1 MRRSITVFPK
11 LSEKEVSSIVETRK
25 QYARAFNMSV
35 DCLVTNNST
44 SRRFLHKV
52 QYERIKE
59 ECPSLPTGL
68 IQCARDVAVESV
80 KSWKRTKLKHSKK
93 AERMRRPS
101 MKEKCTMRYDVRT
114 VTLRGCQLTFS
125 TCDKRIRTI
134 ISIPGFFTER
144 YPDSEGWKQK
154 GANIG
159 IDRKGRVFVNLIYEC
174 PDSIDENKDG
184 KIVGLDRGVY
194 NIVTTSDGV
203 RYGAKDVRRVKRKY
217 SHVRS
222 ELQEK
227 GTRSA
232 KRRLKAISGCEKRF
246 VHDQNHC
253 ISKKLASTDGDVSIY
268 VLEDLS
274 SMNMKRLRGK
284 SNKTMRK
291 WLSNWSYSDLE
302 FKLAYKCNRN
312 GIRVEFVDA
321 RYTSQKC
328 SVCKTIDKASRKG
341 NRYVCRKCGNTMHA
355 DHNAAINIRDS
366 YITRVEQSGQ
376 AAVNPTSATATLPGS
391 SNPGRLQSISRMDG
405 VPQVNR
411 QRSLWVKRSRPSLQL
426 VLKVVDSL

>member
-1 MRRSITVFPK
+1 MRRSVTVFPD
-11 LSEKEVSSIVETRK
+11 LAAKEVSAIVETRK
-25 QYARAFNMSV
+25 QYAKAFNMSV

-44 SRRFLHKV
+44 SKRFLHKV

-59 ECPSLPTGL
+59 ECPTLPTGL
-68 IQCARDVAVESV
+68 IQCARDVAVEAV
-80 KSWKRTKLKHSKK
+80 KAWNVKRTKLKRKHPKK

-114 VTLRGCQLTFS
+114 VTLRGSQLTFS
-125 TCDKRIRTI
+125 TCGRRVKAI

-144 YPDSEGWKQK
+144 YPDSEGWKLK

-174 PDSIDENKDG
+174 PDYDTVENDG
-184 KIVGLDRGVY
+184 RIVGLDRGVY
-194 NIVTTSDGV
+194 NIVTTSDGTH
-203 RYGAKDVRRVKRKY
+203 YGAKDARRVKRKY
-217 SHVRS
+217 NHVRS

-232 KRRLKAISGCEKRF
+232 RRRLKAISGCEKRF

-253 ISKKLASTDGDVSIY
+253 ISKKLANTDGDVSIY

-274 SMNMKRLRGK
+274 SMNMLRLRGK

-291 WLSNWSYSDLE
+291 WLSAWSYSDLE
-302 FKLAYKCNRN
+302 YKLIYKCRRN

-341 NRYVCRKCGNTMHA
+341 NRYVCRHCGNSMHA
-355 DHNAAINIRDS
+355 DVNAAINIRDN
-366 YITRVEQSGQ
+366 YITRIEQSGQ
-376 AAVNPTSATATLPGS
+376 AAVNQPYGWSATGEPATEPVGKTLTS
-391 SNPGRLQSISRMDG
+391 
-405 VPQVNR
+405 
-411 QRSLWVKRSRPSLQL
+411 KPSGL
-426 VLKVVDSL
+426 S

>member
-11 LSEKEVSSIVETRK
+11 LTDKEVSSIIETRK

-80 KSWKRTKLKHSKK
+80 KSWKKPKLKHSKK
-93 AERMRRPS
+93 AERKRRPS

-174 PDSIDENKDG
+174 LIP
-184 KIVGLDRGVY
+184 
-194 NIVTTSDGV
+194 
-203 RYGAKDVRRVKRKY
+203 
-217 SHVRS
+217 
-222 ELQEK
+222 
-227 GTRSA
+227 
-232 KRRLKAISGCEKRF
+232 
-246 VHDQNHC
+246 
-253 ISKKLASTDGDVSIY
+253 
-268 VLEDLS
+268 
-274 SMNMKRLRGK
+274 
-284 SNKTMRK
+284 
-291 WLSNWSYSDLE
+291 
-302 FKLAYKCNRN
+302 
-312 GIRVEFVDA
+312 
-321 RYTSQKC
+321 
-328 SVCKTIDKASRKG
+328 
-341 NRYVCRKCGNTMHA
+341 
-355 DHNAAINIRDS
+355 
-366 YITRVEQSGQ
+366 
-376 AAVNPTSATATLPGS
+376 
-391 SNPGRLQSISRMDG
+391 
-405 VPQVNR
+405 
-411 QRSLWVKRSRPSLQL
+411 
-426 VLKVVDSL
+426 

>member
-11 LSEKEVSSIVETRK
+11 LTDKEVSAIVETRK
-25 QYARAFNMSV
+25 QYAKAFNMSV

-44 SRRFLHKV
+44 SKRFLHKV
-52 QYERIKE
+52 QYERIKK
-59 ECPSLPTGL
+59 ECPTLPTGL
-68 IQCARDVAVESV
+68 IQCARDVAVEAV
-80 KSWKRTKLKHSKK
+80 KAWNVKRTKLKRKHPKK
-93 AERMRRPS
+93 AERMGRPS

-114 VTLRGCQLTFS
+114 VTLRGSQLTFS
-125 TCDKRIRTI
+125 TCGRRVKAI

-144 YPDSEGWKQK
+144 YPDSEGWKLK

-174 PDSIDENKDG
+174 PDYDTVENDG
-184 KIVGLDRGVY
+184 RIVGLDRGVY
-194 NIVTTSDGV
+194 NIVTTSDGTH
-203 RYGAKDVRRVKRKY
+203 YGAKDARRVKRKY
-217 SHVRS
+217 NHVRS

-253 ISKKLASTDGDVSIY
+253 ISKKLANTDGDVSIY

-274 SMNMKRLRGK
+274 SMNMLRLRGK
-284 SNKTMRK
+284 SSKTMRK
-291 WLSNWSYSDLE
+291 WLSAWSYSDLE
-302 FKLAYKCNRN
+302 YKLIYKCRRN

-341 NRYVCRKCGNTMHA
+341 NRYVCRHCGNSMHA
-355 DHNAAINIRDS
+355 DVNAAINIRDN
-366 YITRVEQSGQ
+366 YITRVGQSGQ
-376 AAVNPTSATATLPGS
+376 AAVNQPYGWGATGKPATEPVGKTPTS
-391 SNPGRLQSISRMDG
+391 
-405 VPQVNR
+405 
-411 QRSLWVKRSRPSLQL
+411 KPSGL
-426 VLKVVDSL
+426 S

>member
-11 LSEKEVSSIVETRK
+11 LTDKEVSTIVETGR
-25 QYARAFNMSV
+25 QYARAFNMSTE
-35 DCLVTNNST
+35 CLVNNSST
-44 SRRFLHKV
+44 SKRFLHKV
-52 QYERIKE
+52 QYETIKE
-59 ECPSLPTGL
+59 ACPSLPTGL
-68 IQCARDVAVESV
+68 IQCARDVAVEAV
-80 KSWKRTKLKHSKK
+80 KNWNVKRTKLKQKNPKK
-93 AERMRRPS
+93 AESMKRPS

-114 VTLRGCQLTFS
+114 ITLRGSQLTFS
-125 TCDKRIRTI
+125 TCDKRVKTI
-134 ISIPGFFTER
+134 ISIPEFFTER
-144 YPDSEGWKQK
+144 YSPSEGWKFK

-159 IDRKGRVFVNLIYEC
+159 IDRKRRVFVNLIYEC
-174 PDSIDENKDG
+174 PDYDIVENDG

-194 NIVTTSDGV
+194 NIVTTSEGV
-203 RYGAKDVRRVKRKY
+203 HYGAKDVRRVKRKY
-217 SHVRS
+217 NHVRS

-253 ISKKLASTDGDVSIY
+253 ISKKLANTDGDVSIY

-274 SMNMKRLRGK
+274 SMNMLRLKGK

-291 WLSNWSYSDLE
+291 WLSAWSYSDLE
-302 FKLAYKCNRN
+302 YKLIYKCQRN

-341 NRYVCRKCGNTMHA
+341 NRYVCRHCGNSMHA
-355 DHNAAINIRDS
+355 DVNAAINIRDN
-366 YITRVEQSGQ
+366 YITRVQQSGQ
-376 AAVNPTSATATLPGS
+376 AAVNQPYGWSATGKPATEPVGKTLTS
-391 SNPGRLQSISRMDG
+391 
-405 VPQVNR
+405 
-411 QRSLWVKRSRPSLQL
+411 KPSGL
-426 VLKVVDSL
+426 S

>member
-1 MRRSITVFPK
+1 MRRSVTVFPK
-11 LSEKEVSSIVETRK
+11 LSDKEVSAIVETGK

-35 DCLVTNNST
+35 DCLIRNNST
-44 SRRFLHKV
+44 SKRFLHKV
-52 QYERIKE
+52 QYERMKE
-59 ECPSLPTGL
+59 ECPTLPTGL
-68 IQCARDVAVESV
+68 IQCARDVAVEAV
-80 KSWKRTKLKHSKK
+80 KAWNVKRTKLKQRNPNK

-114 VTLRGCQLTFS
+114 VTLRGSQLTFS
-125 TCDKRIRTI
+125 TCDKRVKAI

-144 YPDSEGWKQK
+144 YPGSEGWKLK
-154 GANIG
+154 GADIG
-159 IDRKGRVFVNLIYEC
+159 INRKGRVFVNLIYEC
-174 PDSIDENKDG
+174 PDYDTVENDG

-203 RYGAKDVRRVKRKY
+203 HYGAKDARRVKRKY
-217 SHVRS
+217 NHVRS

-227 GTRSA
+227 GTCSA

-246 VHDQNHC
+246 VHDQDHC
-253 ISKKLASTDGDVSIY
+253 ISKKLANTDGDVSVY

-274 SMNMKRLRGK
+274 SMNMLRLRGK
-284 SNKTMRK
+284 SSKTMRK

-302 FKLAYKCNRN
+302 SKLIYKCQRN

-341 NRYVCRKCGNTMHA
+341 NRYVCRHCGNSMHA
-355 DHNAAINIRDS
+355 DVNAAINIRDN
-366 YITRVEQSGQ
+366 YITRVQQSGQ
-376 AAVNPTSATATLPGS
+376 AAVNQPYGWSATGKPATEPVGKTLTSKLSGLS
-391 SNPGRLQSISRMDG
+391 
-405 VPQVNR
+405 
-411 QRSLWVKRSRPSLQL
+411 
-426 VLKVVDSL
+426 

>member
-1 MRRSITVFPK
+1 MRRSITVFPN
-11 LSEKEVSSIVETRK
+11 LSDKEVSAIVETRK
-25 QYARAFNMSV
+25 QYARAFNLSAE
-35 DCLVTNNST
+35 CLINNSST
-44 SRRFLHKV
+44 SKRFLHEV

-68 IQCARDVAVESV
+68 IQCARDVAVETV
-80 KSWKRTKLKHSKK
+80 KAWNEKKTKLKQKHPKK

-101 MKEKCTMRYDVRT
+101 MKWKCTMRYDVRT
-114 VTLRGCQLTFS
+114 VTLRGSQLTFS
-125 TCDKRIRTI
+125 TCDKRIKTI
-134 ISIPGFFTER
+134 ISIPEFFTER

-159 IDRKGRVFVNLIYEC
+159 INRKGRVFVNLIYEC
-174 PDSIDENKDG
+174 PDYDIVENDG

-203 RYGAKDVRRVKRKY
+203 HYGAKDARRVKRKY
-217 SHVRS
+217 NHVRS

-232 KRRLKAISGCEKRF
+232 KRRLISISGCEKRF

-253 ISKKLASTDGDVSIY
+253 ISKKLANIDEDVSIY

-291 WLSNWSYSDLE
+291 WLSAWSYSDLE
-302 FKLAYKCNRN
+302 FKLIYKCQMN
-312 GIRVEFVDA
+312 GMRVEFVDA

-341 NRYVCRKCGNTMHA
+341 NT
-355 DHNAAINIRDS
+355 AINIRDS
-366 YITRVEQSGQ
+366 YITQTSKSGQ
-376 AAVNPTSATATLPGS
+376 AAVNQPYGWSATGEPATELV
-391 SNPGRLQSISRMDG
+391 GRTLTS
-405 VPQVNR
+405 
-411 QRSLWVKRSRPSLQL
+411 KPSGL
-426 VLKVVDSL
+426 S

>member
-11 LSEKEVSSIVETRK
+11 LTDNEISAIKETRK
-25 QYARAFNMSV
+25 QYARAFNMSAE
-35 DCLVTNNST
+35 CLINNSST
-44 SRRFLHKV
+44 SKRFLHKV

-68 IQCARDVAVESV
+68 IQCARDVAVEAV
-80 KSWKRTKLKHSKK
+80 KTWNVKKTKLKQKKPKK
-93 AERMRRPS
+93 AERMKRPS

-114 VTLRGCQLTFS
+114 VTLRGSQITFS

-134 ISIPGFFTER
+134 ISIPEFFTES
-144 YPDSEGWKQK
+144 YPSSEGWKLK

-159 IDRKGRVFVNLIYEC
+159 IDRKGRVFVNLIYDC
-174 PDSIDENKDG
+174 PDPVIEENNDG

-194 NIVTTSDGV
+194 NIVTTSEGV
-203 RYGAKDVRRVKRKY
+203 HYGAKDVRRVKRKY
-217 SHVRS
+217 NHVRS
-222 ELQEK
+222 GLQKK

-232 KRRLKAISGCEKRF
+232 KRRLVSISGREKRF

-253 ISKKLASTDGDVSIY
+253 ISKKLANTDEDVSVY

-274 SMNMKRLRGK
+274 SMNMLRLKGK

-302 FKLAYKCNRN
+302 FKLSYKCQRN

-341 NRYVCRKCGNTMHA
+341 NRYTCRHCGSSMHA
-355 DHNAAINIRDS
+355 DVNAAINIRDN
-366 YITRVEQSGQ
+366 YITRVMQSGQ
-376 AAVNPTSATATLPGS
+376 AAVNQPYGWSATGRPETEPVDKTLTS
-391 SNPGRLQSISRMDG
+391 
-405 VPQVNR
+405 
-411 QRSLWVKRSRPSLQL
+411 KPSGL
-426 VLKVVDSL
+426 S

>member
-11 LSEKEVSSIVETRK
+11 LTDKEVSAIVETRK
-25 QYARAFNMSV
+25 QYAKAFNMSV

-44 SRRFLHKV
+44 SKRFLHKV
-52 QYERIKE
+52 QYERIKK
-59 ECPSLPTGL
+59 ECPTLPTGL
-68 IQCARDVAVESV
+68 IQCARDVAVEAV
-80 KSWKRTKLKHSKK
+80 KAWNVKRTKLKRKHPKK

-114 VTLRGCQLTFS
+114 VTLRGSQLTFS
-125 TCDKRIRTI
+125 TCGRRVKAI

-144 YPDSEGWKQK
+144 YPDSEGWKLK

-174 PDSIDENKDG
+174 PDYDTVENDG
-184 KIVGLDRGVY
+184 RIVGLDRGVY

-203 RYGAKDVRRVKRKY
+203 HYGAKDARRVKRKY
-217 SHVRS
+217 NHVRS

-232 KRRLKAISGCEKRF
+232 RRRLKAISGCEKRF

-253 ISKKLASTDGDVSIY
+253 ISKKLANTDGDVSIY

-274 SMNMKRLRGK
+274 SMNMLRLRGK
-284 SNKTMRK
+284 SSKTMRK
-291 WLSNWSYSDLE
+291 WLSAWSYSDLE
-302 FKLAYKCNRN
+302 YKLIYKCRRN

-341 NRYVCRKCGNTMHA
+341 NRYVCRHCGNSMHA
-355 DHNAAINIRDS
+355 DVNAAINIRDN
-366 YITRVEQSGQ
+366 YITRVGQSGQ
-376 AAVNPTSATATLPGS
+376 AAVNQPYGWGATGKPATEPVGKTPTS
-391 SNPGRLQSISRMDG
+391 
-405 VPQVNR
+405 
-411 QRSLWVKRSRPSLQL
+411 KPSGL
-426 VLKVVDSL
+426 S

>member
-1 MRRSITVFPK
+1 MRRSITVFPN
-11 LSEKEVSSIVETRK
+11 LSDKEVSSVIETRK

-44 SRRFLHKV
+44 SKRFLHKV

-59 ECPSLPTGL
+59 ECPTLPTGL
-68 IQCARDVAVESV
+68 IQCARDVAVEAV
-80 KSWKRTKLKHSKK
+80 KTWNVKRTKLKQKHPKR
-93 AERMRRPS
+93 AERMKRPS

-114 VTLRGCQLTFS
+114 VTLRGSQLTFS
-125 TCDKRIRTI
+125 TCDRRIRTI
-134 ISIPGFFTER
+134 ILIPGFFTER
-144 YPDSEGWKQK
+144 YPETDGWKLK

-174 PDSIDENKDG
+174 HDPVIEENKDG

-194 NIVTTSDGV
+194 NIVTTSECV
-203 RYGAKDVRRVKRKY
+203 HYGAKDVRRVKRKY
-217 SHVRS
+217 NHVRS
-222 ELQEK
+222 VLQEK

-253 ISKKLASTDGDVSIY
+253 ISKKLANTDEDVSVY

-274 SMNMKRLRGK
+274 SMNMLRLKGK

-291 WLSNWSYSDLE
+291 WLSAWSYSDLE
-302 FKLAYKCNRN
+302 FKLIYKCKRN

-341 NRYVCRKCGNTMHA
+341 NRYICRHCGNSMHA
-355 DHNAAINIRDS
+355 DVNAAINIRDS
-366 YITRVEQSGQ
+366 YITQTSKSGQ
-376 AAVNPTSATATLPGS
+376 AAVNQPYGWSATGEPETEPVGKTLTS
-391 SNPGRLQSISRMDG
+391 
-405 VPQVNR
+405 
-411 QRSLWVKRSRPSLQL
+411 KPSGL
-426 VLKVVDSL
+426 S

>member
-1 MRRSITVFPK
+1 MRRSITVFPD
-11 LSEKEVSSIVETRK
+11 LTAKEVSSIVETRK

-44 SRRFLHKV
+44 SKRFLHKV

-68 IQCARDVAVESV
+68 IQCARDVAVEAV
-80 KSWKRTKLKHSKK
+80 KTWNVKKTKLKQKHPKK
-93 AERMRRPS
+93 AERS
-101 MKEKCTMRYDVRT
+101 TMRYDVRT
-114 VTLRGCQLTFS
+114 VTLRGSQLTFS
-125 TCDKRIRTI
+125 TCDKRVKTI
-134 ISIPGFFTER
+134 ISIPEFFTER

-174 PDSIDENKDG
+174 PDYDTFENDG
-184 KIVGLDRGVY
+184 MIVGLDRGVY

-203 RYGAKDVRRVKRKY
+203 HYGAKDVRRVKRKY
-217 SHVRS
+217 NHVRS

-253 ISKKLASTDGDVSIY
+253 ISKKLANTDGDVYIY

-274 SMNMKRLRGK
+274 SMNMKRLKGK

-291 WLSNWSYSDLE
+291 WLSAWSYSDLE
-302 FKLAYKCNRN
+302 FKLIYKCQRN
-312 GIRVEFVDA
+312 GIREEFVDA

-341 NRYVCRKCGNTMHA
+341 NRYVCRHCGNSMHA
-355 DHNAAINIRDS
+355 DVNAAINIRDN
-366 YITRVEQSGQ
+366 YITRVGQSGQ
-376 AAVNPTSATATLPGS
+376 AAVNQPYGWSATGKPATEPVGKTLTS
-391 SNPGRLQSISRMDG
+391 
-405 VPQVNR
+405 
-411 QRSLWVKRSRPSLQL
+411 KPSGL
-426 VLKVVDSL
+426 S

>member
-1 MRRSITVFPK
+1 MRRTVSIFPK
-11 LSEKEVSSIVETRK
+11 LSGDEKASIMETRK
-25 QYARAFNMSV
+25 QYARAFNMSAE
-35 DCLVTNNST
+35 CLINNSST
-44 SRRFLHKV
+44 SKRFLHKV

-68 IQCARDVAVESV
+68 IQCARDVAVEAV
-80 KSWKRTKLKHSKK
+80 KTWNVKKTKLKQKKPKK
-93 AERMRRPS
+93 AERMKRPS

-114 VTLRGCQLTFS
+114 ITLRGSQLTFS
-125 TCDKRIRTI
+125 TCDKRIKTI
-134 ISIPGFFTER
+134 ISIPEFFTER
-144 YPDSEGWKQK
+144 YSPSEGWKLK

-159 IDRKGRVFVNLIYEC
+159 INRKGRVFVNLIYEC
-174 PDSIDENKDG
+174 PDPVIEENKDG

-203 RYGAKDVRRVKRKY
+203 YYGAKDVRRVKRKY
-217 SHVRS
+217 NHVRS
-222 ELQEK
+222 VLQKK

-232 KRRLKAISGCEKRF
+232 KRRLISISGCEKRF

-253 ISKKLASTDGDVSIY
+253 ISKKLANTDENVSVY

-274 SMNMKRLRGK
+274 TMNMLRLKGK
-284 SNKTMRK
+284 SNRTMRK

-302 FKLAYKCNRN
+302 EKLIYKCKRN

-341 NRYVCRKCGNTMHA
+341 NRYTCRHCGSIMHA
-355 DHNAAINIRDS
+355 DVNAAINIRDN
-366 YITRVEQSGQ
+366 YITRIQQSGQ
-376 AAVNPTSATATLPGS
+376 AAVNQPYGWGATGRPETEPVDKTLTSKP
-391 SNPGRLQSISRMDG
+391 
-405 VPQVNR
+405 
-411 QRSLWVKRSRPSLQL
+411 
-426 VLKVVDSL
+426 

>member
-1 MRRSITVFPK
+1 MRRSVTVFPD
-11 LSEKEVSSIVETRK
+11 LAAKEVSAIVETRK
-25 QYARAFNMSV
+25 QYAKAFNMSV

-44 SRRFLHKV
+44 SKRFLHKV

-59 ECPSLPTGL
+59 ECPTLPTGL
-68 IQCARDVAVESV
+68 IQCARDVAVEAV
-80 KSWKRTKLKHSKK
+80 KAWNVKRTKLKRKHPKK

-114 VTLRGCQLTFS
+114 VTLRGSQLNFS
-125 TCDKRIRTI
+125 TCDRRVKAI

-144 YPDSEGWKQK
+144 YPDSEGWKLK
-154 GANIG
+154 GANMG

-174 PDSIDENKDG
+174 PDYDTVENDG
-184 KIVGLDRGVY
+184 RIVGLDRGVY
-194 NIVTTSDGV
+194 NIVTTSDGTH
-203 RYGAKDVRRVKRKY
+203 YGAEDARRVKRKY
-217 SHVRS
+217 NHVRS

-232 KRRLKAISGCEKRF
+232 KRRLVSISGCEKRF
-246 VHDQNHC
+246 VHDRNHC
-253 ISKKLASTDGDVSIY
+253 ISKKLANIDEDVSVY

-274 SMNMKRLRGK
+274 SMNMLRLRGK
-284 SNKTMRK
+284 SSKTMRK

-302 FKLAYKCNRN
+302 FKLAYKCKRN

-328 SVCKTIDKASRKG
+328 SVCKTIDKTSRKG

-355 DHNAAINIRDS
+355 DVNAAINIRDN
-366 YITRVEQSGQ
+366 YITRVQQSGQ
-376 AAVNPTSATATLPGS
+376 AAVNQPYGWGATGKPETEPVGKTLTS
-391 SNPGRLQSISRMDG
+391 
-405 VPQVNR
+405 
-411 QRSLWVKRSRPSLQL
+411 KPSGL
-426 VLKVVDSL
+426 S